1 MPGIVVFGRRW
12 GIASDDLVFP
22 GFFELFVRVLWWIGT
37 MILFTYHSGRFD
49 CNGRGFLHSYLVG
62 LLVILALI
70 ILSLCAIV
78 QVSAKGTIT
87 NPGPRRSIPA
97 LVYLRALLY
106 IPELVW
112 ACLGAAWVSGDSKGC
127 DPATVGAVIAA
138 VVASWILLLFTG
150 LGVVFV
156 FDPLGNP
163 RRAAAAMEPL
173 GVRDLQSNEGTQFL
187 STARSLAVK
196 VWESRLRL
204 LCCCLPQDESH
215 RAAFSSI
222 AQLVGGFF
230 SDTDLVAS
238 DIAAGL
244 ALLHQEQDKMELS
257 RDPDA
262 VVDHSPSSPIG
273 EDLEAELEKAAHC
286 MRFAAAAYGWPLY
299 VYSNPLSGPCKL
311 SGDCCRSRAAEYDI
325 VGGEHLGCHFSSIL
339 HSTGLQYRDFIH
351 VSFHNQVGPPPRPP
365 VVCTPLC
372 VHFRRQHPSG
382 QFFATLVMSLFQIY
396 EIPFYVALDHKREAV
411 LVAVRGT
418 LSLRDVL
425 TDLSAECENLPIEGV
440 SGACYAHK
448 GMCQA
453 ASYIY
458 KKLVNDGILNQAFA
472 IAPEYKLVITGHSLG
487 AGTASLLAI
496 LLRGSFPSL
505 QCYSF
510 SPPGGLLSKAL
521 ADYSKDFVVSVVL
534 GKDLVPRL
542 SIPNMED
549 LKRKLLKIVSNCNRP
564 KYRILLQGC
573 WYELFGGDPDDFP
586 TEMDNRREEELS
598 QPLLGEESLMI
609 RHSSSYQ
616 SLTSDDSPA
625 RSAAHLP
632 LFLPGR
638 ILHITEDG
646 PSRRSCFSQV
656 RYRADWSNEMAFRSI
671 LISPRMLAD
680 HMPDAVLQA
689 LKSLTS
695 ERPFSLCPSSLNS
708 NQHHAV

>member
-1 MPGIVVFGRRW
+1 MPGMVVFGRRW

-22 GFFELFVRVLWWIGT
+22 GCFELVLRVLWWIGT
-37 MILFTYHSGRFD
+37 LILFVYHKGRFD
-49 CNGRGFLHSYLVG
+49 CNGRGVLHSYLVG
-62 LLVILALI
+62 LLVVLALI

-78 QVSAKGTIT
+78 YISARGTIT
-87 NPGPRRSIPA
+87 NPGPRRSMPA

-112 ACLGAAWVSGDSKGC
+112 ACLGAVWVSDDSRGC
-127 DPATVGAVIAA
+127 DPATVFAVISA
-138 VVASWILLLFTG
+138 VVASWIILLFTAV
-150 LGVVFV
+150 GVVFV

-163 RRAAAAMEPL
+163 RAPAAGLEPL
-173 GVRDLQSNEGTQFL
+173 GVRDMESSEGSQFL

-222 AQLVGGFF
+222 AQLFSNFF

-244 ALLHQEQDKMELS
+244 ALLHQEQDKMEQS
-257 RDPDA
+257 RDPDT
-262 VVDHSPSSPIG
+262 VNIHSPSSPIG
-273 EDLEAELEKAAHC
+273 QDLEMELEKAAHC
-286 MRFAAAAYGWPLY
+286 MQFAAAAYGWPLY
-299 VYSNPLSGPCKL
+299 IYSNPFTGPCKL
-311 SGDCCRSRAAEYDI
+311 SKDCCRSRSAEYDI
-325 VGGEHLGCHFSSIL
+325 VGGDHLGCHFSSIL
-339 HSTGLQYRDFIH
+339 QITGLQYRDFIH
-351 VSFHNQVGPPPRPP
+351 VSFHNQ
-365 VVCTPLC
+365 
-372 VHFRRQHPSG
+372 
-382 QFFATLVMSLFQIY
+382 IY
-396 EIPFYVALDHKREAV
+396 EIPFFVALDHKREAV

-418 LSLRDVL
+418 LSLKDAL

-453 ASYIY
+453 AGYIY
-458 KKLVNDGILNQAFA
+458 KKLVNDGILNQAFS

-496 LLRGSFPSL
+496 LLRNSFPTL
-505 QCYSF
+505 QCYAF

-549 LKRKLLKIVSNCNRP
+549 LKRRILKMVSNCNKP

-573 WYELFGGDPDDFP
+573 WYEVFGGDPDDFP
-586 TEMDNRREEELS
+586 TEMDNRREQELS

-616 SLTSDDSPA
+616 SLGSDDSPA
-625 RSAAHLP
+625 HTATHLP

-638 ILHITEDG
+638 VLHITEDG
-646 PSRRSCFSQV
+646 PSRRSCFSEV

-671 LISPRMLAD
+671 MISPRMLAD
-680 HMPDAVLQA
+680 HMPDIVLRA
-689 LKSLTS
+689 LNSLTAD
-695 ERPFSLCPSSLNS
+695 RPFTLCPSSLNNS
-708 NQHHAV
+708 QNNTI

>member
-351 VSFHNQVGPPPRPP
+351 VSFHNQ
-365 VVCTPLC
+365 
-372 VHFRRQHPSG
+372 
-382 QFFATLVMSLFQIY
+382 IY

-487 AGTASLLAI
+487 AGTASLL
-496 LLRGSFPSL
+496 
-505 QCYSF
+505 YNKHHV
-510 SPPGGLLSKAL
+510 LSICVRMNL
-521 ADYSKDFVVSVVL
+521 HCV
-534 GKDLVPRL
+534 
-542 SIPNMED
+542 IPNMED

-695 ERPFSLCPSSLNS
+695 ERPFSLCPSDW
-708 NQHHAV
+708 

>member
-1 MPGIVVFGRRW
+1 MPGMVVFGRRW

-22 GFFELFVRVLWWIGT
+22 GCCELLLRVLWWIGT
-37 MILFTYHSGRFD
+37 LILFVHHKGQFD
-49 CNGRGFLHSYLVG
+49 CNGRGVLHSYLVG
-62 LLVILALI
+62 LLVVLALI

-78 QVSAKGTIT
+78 YVSARGTIT
-87 NPGPRRSIPA
+87 NPGPRRSMPA

-112 ACLGAAWVSGDSKGC
+112 ACLGAVWVSDDSRGC
-127 DPATVGAVIAA
+127 DPATVVAVISA
-138 VVASWILLLFTG
+138 VVASWIILLFTA

-163 RRAAAAMEPL
+163 RPPPASLEPL
-173 GVRDLQSNEGTQFL
+173 GVRDMESSEGNQFL

-222 AQLVGGFF
+222 AQLFSDFF

-244 ALLHQEQDKMELS
+244 ALLHQEQDKMEQS
-257 RDPDA
+257 RDPDT
-262 VVDHSPSSPIG
+262 VVPHSPSSPIG
-273 EDLEAELEKAAHC
+273 QDLEVELEKAAHC
-286 MRFAAAAYGWPLY
+286 MQFAAAAYGWPLY
-299 VYSNPLSGPCKL
+299 IYSNPFVGPCKL
-311 SGDCCRSRAAEYDI
+311 SGDCCRSQSAEYDI
-325 VGGEHLGCHFSSIL
+325 VGGDHLGCHFSSIL
-339 HSTGLQYRDFIH
+339 QVTGLQYRDFIH
-351 VSFHNQVGPPPRPP
+351 VSFHN
-365 VVCTPLC
+365 
-372 VHFRRQHPSG
+372 
-382 QFFATLVMSLFQIY
+382 QIY
-396 EIPFYVALDHKREAV
+396 EIPFYVALDHKREAI

-418 LSLRDVL
+418 LSLKDAL

-453 ASYIY
+453 AGYIY
-458 KKLVNDGILNQAFA
+458 KKLVNDGILNQAFS

-496 LLRGSFPSL
+496 LLRNSFPTL

-549 LKRKLLKIVSNCNRP
+549 LKRRILKIVSNCNKP
-564 KYRILLQGC
+564 KFRILLQGC

-586 TEMDNRREEELS
+586 TEMDNRREQELS

-616 SLTSDDSPA
+616 SLGSDDSPA
-625 RSAAHLP
+625 HTATHLP

-638 ILHITEDG
+638 VLHITEDG
-646 PSRRSCFSQV
+646 PSRRSCFSEV
-656 RYRADWSNEMAFRSI
+656 RYRADWSNEMAFRSV

-680 HMPDAVLQA
+680 HMPDVVLRA
-689 LKSLTS
+689 LNSLTVD
-695 ERPFSLCPSSLNS
+695 RPFTLCPSSLNDS
-708 NQHHAV
+708 QNNTI

>member
-1 MPGIVVFGRRW
+1 MPGMVVFGRRW

-22 GFFELFVRVLWWIGT
+22 GSFELFVRVLWWIGT
-37 MILFTYHSGRFD
+37 MILFTYHKGNFD
-49 CNGRGFLHSYLVG
+49 CYGGGVLHTFLVG
-62 LLVILALI
+62 LMVVLALI
-70 ILSLCAIV
+70 ILSLCATV
-78 QVSAKGTIT
+78 YVSAQGTIT

-97 LVYLRALLY
+97 LIYLRAILY

-112 ACLGAAWVSGDSKGC
+112 ACLGAMWVSADSKGC
-127 DPATVGAVIAA
+127 DPATVGAVISA
-138 VVASWILLLFTG
+138 VIASWVILLFTG

-163 RRAAAAMEPL
+163 RPPHSAMEPL
-173 GVRDLQSNEGTQFL
+173 GVRDQQSTEGTQFL

-230 SDTDLVAS
+230 SDTDLVPS

-244 ALLHQEQDKMELS
+244 ALLHQEQDKMEQS
-257 RDPDA
+257 RDPD
-262 VVDHSPSSPIG
+262 VMVDHSPSSPLG
-273 EDLEAELEKAAHC
+273 EDLETELEEAAHC
-286 MRFAAAAYGWPLY
+286 MQFAAAAYGWPMY
-299 VYSNPLSGPCKL
+299 IYSNPLTGPCRL
-311 SGDCCRSRAAEYDI
+311 SGDCCRSREAEYDI
-325 VGGEHLGCHFSSIL
+325 VGGDHLGCHFSSIL
-339 HSTGLQYRDFIH
+339 QSTGLQYRDFIY
-351 VSFHNQVGPPPRPP
+351 VSFHN
-365 VVCTPLC
+365 
-372 VHFRRQHPSG
+372 
-382 QFFATLVMSLFQIY
+382 QIY

-418 LSLRDVL
+418 LSLKDVL
-425 TDLSAECENLPIEGV
+425 TDLSAECENLPVEGV
-440 SGACYAHK
+440 LGSCYAHK

-453 ASYIY
+453 AGYIY
-458 KKLVNDGILNQAFA
+458 KKLVNDGILNQAFS

-496 LLRGSFPSL
+496 LLRNSFPTL

-542 SIPNMED
+542 SLPNMED
-549 LKRKLLKIVSNCNRP
+549 LKRKILKVVSNCNKP

-573 WYELFGGDPDDFP
+573 WYEVFGGDPDDFP

-616 SLTSDDSPA
+616 SLASDESPA
-625 RSAAHLP
+625 HTATHLP

-638 ILHITEDG
+638 ILRITEDG
-646 PSRRSCFSQV
+646 PSRRSCFSPV
-656 RYRADWSNEMAFRSI
+656 RYRADWSNEMSFRSV

-680 HMPDAVLQA
+680 HMPDAMLRA
-689 LKSLTS
+689 LTSLTRD
-695 ERPFSLCPSSLNS
+695 RPFSLCPSSS
-708 NQHHAV
+708 NNTNHNTV

>member
-1 MPGIVVFGRRW
+1 MPGLVVFGRRW
-12 GIASDDLVFP
+12 GIASDDFVFP
-22 GFFELFVRVLWWIGT
+22 GSFELFVRVLWWIGT
-37 MILFTYHSGRFD
+37 MILFFYHKGNFD
-49 CNGRGFLHSYLVG
+49 CNGRGALHSYLVG
-62 LLVILALI
+62 LLIVLALI

-78 QVSAKGTIT
+78 YVSAQGTIT
-87 NPGPRRSIPA
+87 NSGPRRSIPA

-112 ACLGAAWVSGDSKGC
+112 ACLGAVWVSDDSQGC

-138 VVASWILLLFTG
+138 VVASWIILLFTG

-156 FDPLGNP
+156 FDPLGDP
-163 RRAAAAMEPL
+163 RPQPAAMEPL
-173 GVRDLQSNEGTQFL
+173 GVRDMESNEGTQFF

-222 AQLVGGFF
+222 AQLFSRFF
-230 SDTDLVAS
+230 SDTDLVPS

-244 ALLHQEQDKMELS
+244 ALLHQEHDKMEQS
-257 RDPDA
+257 RDPEV
-262 VVDHSPSSPIG
+262 VVDHSPSSPLG
-273 EDLEAELEKAAHC
+273 ADLETELEKAAHC
-286 MRFAAAAYGWPLY
+286 MKFAAAAYGWPLY
-299 VYSNPLSGPCKL
+299 IYSNPLTGPCKL

-325 VGGEHLGCHFSSIL
+325 VGGDHLGCHFSSIL
-339 HSTGLQYRDFIH
+339 QSTGLQYRDFIY
-351 VSFHNQVGPPPRPP
+351 VSFHN
-365 VVCTPLC
+365 
-372 VHFRRQHPSG
+372 
-382 QFFATLVMSLFQIY
+382 QIY

-418 LSLRDVL
+418 LSLKDVL

-448 GMCQA
+448 GICQA

-458 KKLVNDGILNQAFA
+458 KKLVNDGILNQAFT

-487 AGTASLLAI
+487 AGAASVLAI
-496 LLRGSFPSL
+496 LLRNSFPTL

-521 ADYSKDFVVSVVL
+521 ADYSKDFVISVVL

-542 SIPNMED
+542 SIPNIED
-549 LKRKLLKIVSNCNRP
+549 LKRRILKIVSNCNKP

-586 TEMDNRREEELS
+586 TELDDRREEELS

-609 RHSSSYQ
+609 RNSSSYQ
-616 SLTSDDSPA
+616 SLASDDSPA
-625 RSAAHLP
+625 HKATHLP

-638 ILHITEDG
+638 VLHITEDG

-656 RYRADWSNEMAFRSI
+656 RYRAEWSNEMAFRSI

-680 HMPDAVLQA
+680 HMPDGVLRA
-689 LKSLTS
+689 LNSLTS
-695 ERPFSLCPSSLNS
+695 DRPYALCPSSLNTS
-708 NQHHAV
+708 QHNAI

>member
-1 MPGIVVFGRRW
+1 MPGMVVFGRRW

-22 GFFELFVRVLWWIGT
+22 GSFELFVRVLWWIGT
-37 MILFTYHSGRFD
+37 MILFTYHKGNFD
-49 CNGRGFLHSYLVG
+49 CYGGGVLHTFLVG
-62 LLVILALI
+62 LMVVLALI
-70 ILSLCAIV
+70 ILSLCATV
-78 QVSAKGTIT
+78 YVSAQGTIT

-97 LVYLRALLY
+97 LIYLRAVLY
-106 IPELVW
+106 VPELVW
-112 ACLGAAWVSGDSKGC
+112 ACLGAMWVSADSKGC
-127 DPATVGAVIAA
+127 DPATVGAVISA
-138 VVASWILLLFTG
+138 VIASWIILLFTG

-163 RRAAAAMEPL
+163 RPPHSAMEPL
-173 GVRDLQSNEGTQFL
+173 GVGDQQSTERTQFL

-230 SDTDLVAS
+230 SDTDLVPS

-244 ALLHQEQDKMELS
+244 ALLHQEQDKMEQS
-257 RDPDA
+257 RDPD
-262 VVDHSPSSPIG
+262 VMVDHSPSSPLG
-273 EDLEAELEKAAHC
+273 EDLETELEEAAHC
-286 MRFAAAAYGWPLY
+286 MQFAAAAYGWPMY
-299 VYSNPLSGPCKL
+299 IYSNPLTGPCRL
-311 SGDCCRSRAAEYDI
+311 SGDCCRSREAEYDI
-325 VGGEHLGCHFSSIL
+325 VGGDHLGCHFSSIL
-339 HSTGLQYRDFIH
+339 QSTGLQYRDFIY
-351 VSFHNQVGPPPRPP
+351 VSFHN
-365 VVCTPLC
+365 
-372 VHFRRQHPSG
+372 
-382 QFFATLVMSLFQIY
+382 QIY

-418 LSLRDVL
+418 LSLKDVL
-425 TDLSAECENLPIEGV
+425 TDLSAECENLPVEGV
-440 SGACYAHK
+440 LGSCYAHK

-453 ASYIY
+453 AGYIY
-458 KKLVNDGILNQAFA
+458 KKLVNDGILNQAFS

-496 LLRGSFPSL
+496 LLRNSFPTL

-542 SIPNMED
+542 SLPNMED
-549 LKRKLLKIVSNCNRP
+549 LKRKILKVVSNCNKP

-573 WYELFGGDPDDFP
+573 WYEVFGGDPDDFP

-616 SLTSDDSPA
+616 SLASDESPA
-625 RSAAHLP
+625 HTATHLP

-638 ILHITEDG
+638 ILRITEDG
-646 PSRRSCFSQV
+646 PSRRSCFSPV
-656 RYRADWSNEMAFRSI
+656 RYRADWSNEMSFRSV

-680 HMPDAVLQA
+680 HMPDAMLRA
-689 LKSLTS
+689 LTSLTRD
-695 ERPFSLCPSSLNS
+695 RPFSLCPSSS
-708 NQHHAV
+708 NNTNHNTV